1 MIITTSN
8 RIKIVAGFIGLVF
21 SCQLF
26 SQQTTQLPVKKCA
39 DFEVNGKG
47 DNKEWNKTGWV
58 YLTQIDEEKKQETR
72 FKIMYSNKGIYVLM
86 YGDDEK
92 VTSPYQ
98 NDFETLFKADVFEVF
113 FHPNPGSS
121 LYFEYEISPLNKE
134 LVLLISNKT
143 AGMSSWKPWHYEGQY
158 KTRKAV
164 FTEGAMQNNSPV
176 QYWIAEVFFPYALLN
191 LFDQTPPKSG
201 TVWNA
206 NFCRLD
212 YDSGKMIKWS
222 WSPIQKSFHEF
233 EKYRSIRFE

>member
-1 MIITTSN
+1 MIKAFSTL
-8 RIKIVAGFIGLVF
+8 AGLLF
-21 SCQLF
+21 SFLLF
-26 SQQTTQLPVKKCA
+26 SQSTSPLPVKKCI

-47 DNKEWNKTGWV
+47 DNKEWEKTGWV
-58 YLTQIDEEKKQETR
+58 SLTRIDEGSKYQSR
-72 FKIMYSNKGIYVLM
+72 FKIMYSAKGIYVLL

-92 VTSPYQ
+92 ITSPYQ
-98 NDFETLFKADVFEVF
+98 NDFETLFRADVFEVF
-113 FHPNPGSS
+113 FHSNPASA

-134 LVLLISNKT
+134 LVLLISNKKE
-143 AGMSSWKPWHYEGQY
+143 GMSNWRPWHYEGQN

-164 FTEGAMQNNSPV
+164 FTEGAMQNNAPV

-191 LFDQTPPKSG
+191 LFDHTPPKSG

-212 YDSGKMIKWS
+212 YDSGKMVKWS

-233 EKYRSIRFE
+233 ERYRPILFE